1 MELSKTK
8 FYDDYHNLDG
18 AKRSPVTSYLKRVSK
33 DNLAPRFGPFSNVT
47 QNESAMNTSSFMNT
61 SFPRAV
67 KKTIEGNIQFDLSGF
82 QIHDRIAPAII

>member
-8 FYDDYHNLDG
+8 FYDDYHNLGG

-47 QNESAMNTSSFMNT
+47 
-61 SFPRAV
+61 
-67 KKTIEGNIQFDLSGF
+67 
-82 QIHDRIAPAII
+82 